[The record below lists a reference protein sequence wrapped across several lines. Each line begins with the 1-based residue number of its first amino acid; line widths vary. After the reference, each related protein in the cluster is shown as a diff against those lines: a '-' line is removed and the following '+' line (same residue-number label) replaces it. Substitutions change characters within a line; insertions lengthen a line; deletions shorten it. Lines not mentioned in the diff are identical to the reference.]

1 MIPVVVAVLVFSFLS
16 SLALGRSLDSV
27 DYVEVLLEVKN
38 SFTEDPRRAIHD
50 WNSDSQEYCSW
61 TGVACDRDSAVV
73 ALNLSSA
80 SLTGF
85 LSPSLGRLIRLA
97 TLDLSSNRLTGT
109 IPSQLGRL
117 SATQLQNLVLQQNQL
132 NGPIPPELGNLA
144 NLQILNLANNVLQG
158 EIPSRLGELSSLSYL
173 NLMSNQL
180 KGTIPGSLG
189 KLSGLRVL
197 DLSMNELEGEFP
209 AELAQ
214 LSELEYLVLSDN
226 KLSGRLP
233 ENLCPNATKLGYL
246 FLSTNNFSGP
256 IPAGLAQCWSLTQ
269 LDLSNNSFTG
279 DIPVELGDLT
289 NLTDLLLNN
298 NSLTGSIP
306 REFGNLSILQTLTLY
321 RNELRGRLP
330 EEVGKLASL
339 NVLNLAHNQ
348 FSGAIP
354 ASMGRLSKLYE
365 LRVSQNLFSG
375 SIPVELGQLQ
385 ELQSALDLSFNDL
398 SGGIPLSLASLMKLE
413 DLNLSHNSLTGEVP
427 RQIGEMSSLVTLDL
441 SRNDLQGQ
449 LDGRFSRWPP
459 QSFAA
464 NRALCGRPLQPCGI
478 ASSTKRRST
487 LSSAAVVVV
496 SVVGGLVILLLL
508 VAAVTW
514 IRRWHAK
521 RSREVNR
528 ASSPIGHRQL
538 ITKGS
543 MRREL
548 TWKAIM
554 EATCNLSHEFAIG
567 SGGSGIVY
575 RAELPTGETVTVKK
589 ILHNNRENLMLQ
601 ENSFVREVKTLGRIR
616 HRHLANLLG
625 CLSSNHGEHLL
636 IYEYMENGS
645 LWDWLHKPEKSQKRN
660 RELSWEAR
668 LRIAIG
674 LAKGVEYLH
683 HDCVP
688 SILHRDIK
696 SGNVLLDGDMEAHL
710 GDFGLAKAAA
720 ESRGRDSTG
729 NTESG
734 TCFAGSYGYV
744 APGTSRTCYQAFKIA
759 ISTLSVSPSTKILVL
774 HCVQS
779 MLTSRRRRR
788 RAMYTAWG

>member
-97 TLDLSSNRLTGT
+97 TLDLSSNRLTGP
-109 IPSQLGRL
+109 ISSRLGRL
-117 SATQLQNLVLQQNQL
+117 TQLQNLVLQQNQL

-197 DLSMNELEGEFP
+197 DLSMNELEG
-209 AELAQ
+209 
-214 LSELEYLVLSDN
+214 
-226 KLSGRLP
+226 
-233 ENLCPNATKLGYL
+233 
-246 FLSTNNFSGP
+246 
-256 IPAGLAQCWSLTQ
+256 
-269 LDLSNNSFTG
+269 

-330 EEVGKLASL
+330 EE
-339 NVLNLAHNQ
+339 
-348 FSGAIP
+348 I
-354 ASMGRLSKLYE
+354 GRLRQLQILYLYE
-365 LRVSQNLFSG
+365 NQLSDE
-375 SIPVELGQLQ
+375 IPSAIGNCSR

-720 ESRGRDSTG
+720 ES
-729 NTESG
+729 TESG

-744 APGTSRTCYQAFKIA
+744 APGTSRTCYQAFKC
-759 ISTLSVSPSTKILVL
+759 L
-774 HCVQS
+774 HRLKSWCCIVFRVCLLPEGDGEGRCIQHGDS
-779 MLTSRRRRR
+779 ADGARERVDADGSDLRRRHGYGEVGAVSDDVGGSSGAGGVAGPCSEATGTARGVVHVRSARR
-788 RAMYTAWG
+788 GFAVHEDGACRAAELAEGGRSAAPHFSENCLG

>member
-1 MIPVVVAVLVFSFLS
+1 
-16 SLALGRSLDSV
+16 
-27 DYVEVLLEVKN
+27 
-38 SFTEDPRRAIHD
+38 
-50 WNSDSQEYCSW
+50 
-61 TGVACDRDSAVV
+61 
-73 ALNLSSA
+73 
-80 SLTGF
+80 
-85 LSPSLGRLIRLA
+85 
-97 TLDLSSNRLTGT
+97 
-109 IPSQLGRL
+109 
-117 SATQLQNLVLQQNQL
+117 
-132 NGPIPPELGNLA
+132 
-144 NLQILNLANNVLQG
+144 
-158 EIPSRLGELSSLSYL
+158 
-173 NLMSNQL
+173 
-180 KGTIPGSLG
+180 
-189 KLSGLRVL
+189 
-197 DLSMNELEGEFP
+197 MNELEGEFP

-330 EEVGKLASL
+330 EELGNSPMLERIRLGNNRLTGQVPPVLGGIGTLSLLDLSSNSLTGTIPEDLSSCRSLTHIILSDNQLTGVIPSWIGSLQQLGELELSSNSFSGRLPVELYNCSNLLKLSLDDNSLNGSLSLEVGKLASL